1 MPSLDDVWF
10 AFAEAQM
17 DNDSKAEFI
26 QGYAT
31 DKRYS
36 YIIEEIKRRPTTED
50 GSVLSRVGYPFV
62 IVDDLLYNVGADG
75 SRTLYVPYVMV
86 KTVLEMV
93 YDEKHHFGRERILY
107 DLRGLSIH
115 GKTRAVK
122 KYL

>member
-1 MPSLDDVWF
+1 
-10 AFAEAQM
+10 M

-50 GSVLSRVGYPFV
+50 GSVLSYIGYSFV
-62 IVDDLLYNVGADG
+62 IVDDLLYNVSADG
-75 SRTLYVPYVMV
+75 SRTLYVPYVIV
-86 KTVLEMV
+86 KTVLEIV
-93 YDEKHHFGRERILY
+93 YDEKYYFGRERILY
-107 DLRGLSIH
+107 DLRGLSIYD
-115 GKTRAVK
+115 KTRAVK